1 MKIVVLDGFAANSH
15 DLSWAPL
22 QQLGEL
28 TVYDRSPRETLIE
41 RAKDAEAVIINK
53 ILLDAEVLTQLPKLR
68 YIGFLST
75 GYNTVDLEAAKAQG
89 ILVANAQGYSSKSV
103 AQHTIAML
111 LDWCNQFALHAQSV
125 AKGDWSNSPDWTY
138 RRTPLMEL
146 HGKTMGIVGLG
157 NIGQQT
163 AAIARALGMKII
175 AYNPNS
181 RPEGEV
187 EWVGLDELF
196 SRSDVISLHCP
207 LTPDNQGMINRSR
220 IGKMKKEAIL
230 INTARGGLIQEE
242 ELANALKEGQIAAAL
257 MDVLTEEPPSV
268 NNPLIGLKNC
278 RISPHNAWGSVEAR
292 SRLIQIVADNLA
304 AFQNG
309 KPQSIVNR

>member
-1 MKIVVLDGFAANSH
+1 
-15 DLSWAPL
+15 
-22 QQLGEL
+22 
-28 TVYDRSPRETLIE
+28 
-41 RAKDAEAVIINK
+41 
-53 ILLDAEVLTQLPKLR
+53 
-68 YIGFLST
+68 
-75 GYNTVDLEAAKAQG
+75 
-89 ILVANAQGYSSKSV
+89 
-103 AQHTIAML
+103 
-111 LDWCNQFALHAQSV
+111 
-125 AKGDWSNSPDWTY
+125 
-138 RRTPLMEL
+138 
-146 HGKTMGIVGLG
+146 
-157 NIGQQT
+157 
-163 AAIARALGMKII
+163 
-175 AYNPNS
+175 
-181 RPEGEV
+181 
-187 EWVGLDELF
+187 
-196 SRSDVISLHCP
+196 SLHCP